1 MTESYYPCYNWYI
14 SLVKRLMFT
23 QFMHG
28 TWVDDLSETSQKEK
42 LGNVCIYYVDFLPSK
57 CFPPLRDSETFV
69 AFSYGQV
76 QLLNAHL

>member
-42 LGNVCIYYVDFLPSK
+42 LGNVCIYYVDF
-57 CFPPLRDSETFV
+57 FPLNVFHYSETRKLSSHFPMDKYN
-69 AFSYGQV
+69 F
-76 QLLNAHL
+76 